1 MVTLTHEWQT
11 RVFPKLCHL
20 IFQDS
25 EKDTMASLW
34 NLRYHTEITDTWNE
48 LLTSV
53 VDKCWKASE
62 YKTRLVQCDF
72 FRVVPLCWTMT
83 VHFHTNRCDIRHHRC
98 VCMVPHL
105 AGDPRKKKDFLL
117 AESSWATVVYET
129 FQRQAPAQTADERD
143 WQVSC

>member
-1 MVTLTHEWQT
+1 MNDRL
-11 RVFPKLCHL
+11 VFPKLCHL

-98 VCMVPHL
+98 VCMVPILLETPEKKGFSSRWVIVGYRSVWDVPTASAGANCRWKRLASILL
-105 AGDPRKKKDFLL
+105 AG
-117 AESSWATVVYET
+117 T
-129 FQRQAPAQTADERD
+129 
-143 WQVSC
+143 C